1 MKNKKL
7 IKPEFAGF
15 YITLHCK
22 RYTLK
27 DNLPKCKLYSCM
39 YLSLYVLILVLN
51 RNIKCCDVC
60 GLYYRLFTHSITKGF
75 LIICWAV

>member
-1 MKNKKL
+1 MKNKKF

-39 YLSLYVLILVLN
+39 YLSLFVLILVLN
-51 RNIKCCDVC
+51 RNIK
-60 GLYYRLFTHSITKGF
+60 
-75 LIICWAV
+75 